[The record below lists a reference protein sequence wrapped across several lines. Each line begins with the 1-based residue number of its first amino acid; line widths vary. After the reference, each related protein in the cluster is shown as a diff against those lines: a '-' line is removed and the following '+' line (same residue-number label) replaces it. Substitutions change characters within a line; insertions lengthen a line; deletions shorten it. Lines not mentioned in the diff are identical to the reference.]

1 MAKKKSPSI
10 TGTTMTAMQELA
22 SAWIFKRAIQDNQ
35 RFLRVEDI
43 KTGNPK
49 DNGKTYNEL
58 LKIWQ
63 VTSKGKI
70 KNREMAE
77 LHLEENKWLENF
89 YKQSGKLLS
98 VVGDSKFTVFTRG
111 RTAGYTSDWYN
122 NRVTFMEWVEKQVK
136 ERFNIQR
143 KDNWNPADVWLIKD
157 QRKHRLAIMKA
168 MKTPVKSKT
177 KGVVTANLN
186 QFNDLFRDLFK
197 KKQIMGISLKKI
209 SGMDANWKEVNVT
222 EDFFKSIEATE
233 MEFTGAKCKFGPG
246 VVTEAQEERGRRKLE
261 LPTKAG
267 KFSLETQETMVTL
280 KDPETNAQ
288 FEIQIKANDN
298 SKFDNLKYEPK
309 DKSNSAARLGKATT
323 AYVDDLMRAYGRP
336 QWKRSWQDYP
346 QSIATTGKHPFTE
359 TEQKKYLGMI
369 RELKA
374 DGVDIGN
381 VTPEEAIVN
390 IKETFDRT
398 SQPQTANSKLMQ
410 VTWLYNVLSMSSTN
424 RNKFLTDL
432 IFLAEKAGRRYGPY
446 GKLY

>member
-1 MAKKKSPSI
+1 MAKKRSPSI

-35 RFLRVEDI
+35 RFLRAEDI

-49 DNGKTYNEL
+49 DGGKTYDEL
-58 LKIWQ
+58 LRIWQ
-63 VTSKGKI
+63 STSKGKI
-70 KNREMAE
+70 KTREMAE
-77 LHLEENKWLENF
+77 LHLEENGWLENF
-89 YKQSGKLLS
+89 YKQSGRLLRE
-98 VVGDSKFTVFTRG
+98 VGDSKFTVFTRG
-111 RTAGYTSDWYN
+111 RTAGYTSDWYKN
-122 NRVTFMEWVEKQVK
+122 TTTFMEWVEQQVK
-136 ERFNIQR
+136 DRFNIQR

-168 MKTPVKSKT
+168 MKTPVKSKSQ
-177 KGVVTANLN
+177 GVVSANLN

-209 SGMDANWKEVNVT
+209 SGTDAKWKKVNVT
-222 EDFFKSIEATE
+222 EDYFKSIEATE

-246 VVTEAQEERGRRKLE
+246 VVTEAQEERGQRKLD

-280 KDPETNAQ
+280 KDPITKAQ

-323 AYVDDLMRAYGRP
+323 GYVDDLMYAYGRP
-336 QWKRSWQDYP
+336 QWKRSWKDYP
-346 QSIATTGKHPFTE
+346 DSKTDFNE
-359 TEQKKYLGMI
+359 REQNKYLGMI
-369 RELKA
+369 KELKS

-390 IKETFDRT
+390 IRETFDRT

-410 VTWLYNVLSMSSTN
+410 VTWLYNVLSMSTKN

-432 IFLAEKAGRRYGPY
+432 IFLAEKSGRRYGPY

>member
-35 RFLRVEDI
+35 RFLRAEDI

-49 DNGKTYNEL
+49 DGGKTYNEL

-70 KNREMAE
+70 KNKEMAE

-89 YKQSGKLLS
+89 YKQSGRLLRE
-98 VVGDSKFTVFTRG
+98 VGDAKFTVFTRG
-111 RTAGYTSDWYN
+111 RTAGYTSDWYK
-122 NRVTFMEWVEKQVK
+122 NRVTFMEWVEQQVK
-136 ERFNIQR
+136 DRFNIQR

-157 QRKHRLAIMKA
+157 QRKHRRAIINA
-168 MKTPVKSKT
+168 MKTPVKSKS

-209 SGMDANWKEVNVT
+209 SGTDANWKEVNVT

-280 KDPETNAQ
+280 EDPETNAK

-336 QWKRSWQDYP
+336 QWKRSWKDYP
-346 QSIATTGKHPFTE
+346 DSKTKFTE
-359 TEQKKYLGMI
+359 KEQNKYLKMI
-369 RELKA
+369 KELKA
-374 DGVDIGN
+374 DKVDIGD

-390 IKETFDRT
+390 IRETFSRT

-410 VTWLYNVLSMSSTN
+410 ITWLYNVLSMSTKN

>member
-1 MAKKKSPSI
+1 M
-10 TGTTMTAMQELA
+10 
-22 SAWIFKRAIQDNQ
+22 
-35 RFLRVEDI
+35 
-43 KTGNPK
+43 
-49 DNGKTYNEL
+49 
-58 LKIWQ
+58 
-63 VTSKGKI
+63 
-70 KNREMAE
+70 
-77 LHLEENKWLENF
+77 
-89 YKQSGKLLS
+89 
-98 VVGDSKFTVFTRG
+98 
-111 RTAGYTSDWYN
+111 
-122 NRVTFMEWVEKQVK
+122 
-136 ERFNIQR
+136 
-143 KDNWNPADVWLIKD
+143 
-157 QRKHRLAIMKA
+157 
-168 MKTPVKSKT
+168 
-177 KGVVTANLN
+177 
-186 QFNDLFRDLFK
+186 
-197 KKQIMGISLKKI
+197 
-209 SGMDANWKEVNVT
+209 
-222 EDFFKSIEATE
+222 
-233 MEFTGAKCKFGPG
+233 
-246 VVTEAQEERGRRKLE
+246 
-261 LPTKAG
+261 
-267 KFSLETQETMVTL
+267 FSLETQETMVTL

>member
-1 MAKKKSPSI
+1 MAKKRSPSI

-35 RFLRVEDI
+35 RFLRAEDI

-49 DNGKTYNEL
+49 DGGKTYNEL

-70 KNREMAE
+70 KNKEMAE

-89 YKQSGKLLS
+89 YKQSGRLLRE
-98 VVGDSKFTVFTRG
+98 VGDAKFTVFTRG
-111 RTAGYTSDWYN
+111 RTAGYTSDWYK
-122 NRVTFMEWVEKQVK
+122 NRVTFMEWVEQQVK
-136 ERFNIQR
+136 DRFNIQR

-157 QRKHRLAIMKA
+157 QRKHRRAIINA
-168 MKTPVKSKT
+168 MKTPVKSKS

-209 SGMDANWKEVNVT
+209 SGTDANWKEVNVT

-280 KDPETNAQ
+280 EDPETNAK

-323 AYVDDLMRAYGRP
+323 GYVDDLMYAYGRP
-336 QWKRSWQDYP
+336 QWKRSWKDYP
-346 QSIATTGKHPFTE
+346 DSKTDFNE
-359 TEQKKYLGMI
+359 REQNKYLGMI
-369 RELKA
+369 KELKS

-390 IKETFDRT
+390 IRETFDRT

-410 VTWLYNVLSMSSTN
+410 LTWLYNVLSMSTKN

-432 IFLAEKAGRRYGPY
+432 IFLAEKSGRRYGPY

>member
-1 MAKKKSPSI
+1 MAKKRSPSI

-35 RFLRVEDI
+35 RFLRAQDI
-43 KTGNPK
+43 ITGNPK
-49 DNGKTYNEL
+49 DGGKTYNEL

-63 VTSKGKI
+63 STSKGKI
-70 KNREMAE
+70 KNRQMAE
-77 LHLEENKWLENF
+77 LHLEENGWLENF
-89 YKQSGKLLS
+89 YKQSGRLLLE
-98 VVGDSKFTVFTRG
+98 VGDSKFTVFTRG
-111 RTAGYTSDWYN
+111 RTAGYTSDWYKN
-122 NRVTFMEWVEKQVK
+122 TTTFMEWVEKEVK
-136 ERFNIQR
+136 DRFNIQR

-168 MKTPVKSKT
+168 MKTPVKSKS

-209 SGMDANWKEVNVT
+209 SGTDAKWKKVNVT
-222 EDFFKSIEATE
+222 EDYFKSIEATE

-246 VVTEAQEERGRRKLE
+246 VVTEVQEERGRRKLD

-280 KDPETNAQ
+280 KDPETNAK
-288 FEIQIKANDN
+288 FEIQVKANDN

-323 AYVDDLMRAYGRP
+323 GYVDDLMYAYGRP
-336 QWKRSWQDYP
+336 QWKRSWKSYP
-346 QSIATTGKHPFTE
+346 DSKTDFNEK
-359 TEQKKYLGMI
+359 EQNKYLGMI

-381 VTPEEAIVN
+381 VTPEEAIIN
-390 IKETFDRT
+390 IRETFDRT

-410 VTWLYNVLSMSSTN
+410 VTWLYNVLSMSTKN

-432 IFLAEKAGRRYGPY
+432 IFLAEKSGRRYGPY

>member
-1 MAKKKSPSI
+1 MAKKRSPSI

-35 RFLRVEDI
+35 RFLRAQDI
-43 KTGNPK
+43 ITGNPK
-49 DNGKTYNEL
+49 DGGKTYDEL

-63 VTSKGKI
+63 STSKGKI
-70 KNREMAE
+70 KNRQMAE
-77 LHLEENKWLENF
+77 LHLEENGWLENF
-89 YKQSGKLLS
+89 YKQSGRLLLE
-98 VVGDSKFTVFTRG
+98 VGDSKFTVFTRG
-111 RTAGYTSDWYN
+111 RTAGYTSDWYKN
-122 NRVTFMEWVEKQVK
+122 TTTFMEWVEKEVK
-136 ERFNIQR
+136 DRFNIQR

-168 MKTPVKSKT
+168 MKTPVKSKS

-209 SGMDANWKEVNVT
+209 SGTDAKWKKVNVT
-222 EDFFKSIEATE
+222 EDYFKSIEATE

-246 VVTEAQEERGRRKLE
+246 VVTEVQEERGRRKLD

-280 KDPETNAQ
+280 KDPETNAK
-288 FEIQIKANDN
+288 FEIQVKANDN

-323 AYVDDLMRAYGRP
+323 GYVDDLMYAYGRP
-336 QWKRSWQDYP
+336 QWKRSWKSYP
-346 QSIATTGKHPFTE
+346 DSKTDFNEK
-359 TEQKKYLGMI
+359 EQNKYLGMI

-381 VTPEEAIVN
+381 VTPEEAIIN
-390 IKETFDRT
+390 IRETFDRT

-410 VTWLYNVLSMSSTN
+410 VTWLYNVLSMSTKN

-432 IFLAEKAGRRYGPY
+432 IFLAEKSGRRYGPY

>member
-1 MAKKKSPSI
+1 MAKKRSPSI

-35 RFLRVEDI
+35 RFLRAEDI

-49 DNGKTYNEL
+49 DGGKTYNEL

-70 KNREMAE
+70 KNKEMAE

-89 YKQSGKLLS
+89 YKQSGRLLR
-98 VVGDSKFTVFTRG
+98 VVGDAKFTVFTRG
-111 RTAGYTSDWYN
+111 RTAGYTSDWYKN
-122 NRVTFMEWVEKQVK
+122 KVTFMEWVEQQVK
-136 ERFNIQR
+136 DRFNIQR

-157 QRKHRLAIMKA
+157 QRKHRRAIINA
-168 MKTPVKSKT
+168 MKTPVKSKA

-197 KKQIMGISLKKI
+197 RKQIMGISLKKI
-209 SGMDANWKEVNVT
+209 SGTDAKWKEVNVT

-246 VVTEAQEERGRRKLE
+246 VVTESQEERGRRKLD

-267 KFSLETQETMVTL
+267 RFSLETQETMVTL
-280 KDPETNAQ
+280 EDPETNAK

-336 QWKRSWQDYP
+336 QWKRSWKDYP
-346 QSIATTGKHPFTE
+346 DSKTKFNE
-359 TEQKKYLGMI
+359 KEQKEYLKMI
-369 RELKA
+369 KELK
-374 DGVDIGN
+374 DDHVDIGN

-390 IKETFDRT
+390 IRETFSRT

-410 VTWLYNVLSMSSTN
+410 ITWLYNVLSMSTKN

>member
-35 RFLRVEDI
+35 RFLRAEDI

-49 DNGKTYNEL
+49 DGGKTYNEL

-63 VTSKGKI
+63 STSKGKI

-77 LHLEENKWLENF
+77 LHLEENGWLENF
-89 YKQSGKLLS
+89 YKQSGRLLLE
-98 VVGDSKFTVFTRG
+98 VGDSKFTVFTRG
-111 RTAGYTSDWYN
+111 RTTGYTSDWYKN
-122 NRVTFMEWVEKQVK
+122 TTTFMEWVEQQVK
-136 ERFNIQR
+136 DRFNIQR

-157 QRKHRLAIMKA
+157 QRKHRMAILKA
-168 MKTPVKSKT
+168 MKTPVKSKS
-177 KGVVTANLN
+177 KGVVSANLN
-186 QFNDLFRDLFK
+186 QFNDLFRDLFR

-209 SGMDANWKEVNVT
+209 SGMDAKWKEVNVN
-222 EDFFKSIEATE
+222 EDYFKSIEATE
-233 MEFTGAKCKFGPG
+233 MQFTGAKCKFGPG
-246 VVTEAQEERGRRKLE
+246 VVTEAQEERGQRKLD

-280 KDPETNAQ
+280 RDPKTNAQ

-323 AYVDDLMRAYGRP
+323 GYVDDLMYAYGRP
-336 QWKRSWQDYP
+336 QWKRSWKDYP
-346 QSIATTGKHPFTE
+346 DSKTDFNE
-359 TEQKKYLGMI
+359 REQNKYLGMI
-369 RELKA
+369 KELKS

-390 IKETFDRT
+390 IRETFDRT

-410 VTWLYNVLSMSSTN
+410 LTWLYNVLSMSTKN

-432 IFLAEKAGRRYGPY
+432 IFLAEKSGRRYGPY

>member
-1 MAKKKSPSI
+1 MAKKRSPSI

-35 RFLRVEDI
+35 RFLRAEDI

-49 DNGKTYNEL
+49 DGGKTYDEL

-63 VTSKGKI
+63 STSKGKI
-70 KNREMAE
+70 KTREMAE
-77 LHLEENKWLENF
+77 IHLEENQWLENF
-89 YKQSGKLLS
+89 YKQSGRLLRE
-98 VVGDSKFTVFTRG
+98 VGDSKFTVFTRG
-111 RTAGYTSDWYN
+111 RTAGYTSDWYKN
-122 NRVTFMEWVEKQVK
+122 TTTFMEWVEQQVK
-136 ERFNIQR
+136 DRFNIQR

-157 QRKHRLAIMKA
+157 QRKHRRAIMNA

-209 SGMDANWKEVNVT
+209 SGTDAKWKEVNVT
-222 EDFFKSIEATE
+222 EDYFKSIEATE

-246 VVTEAQEERGRRKLE
+246 VVTEAQEERGRRKLD
-261 LPTKAG
+261 LPTKSG

-323 AYVDDLMRAYGRP
+323 GYVDDLMYAYGRP
-336 QWKRSWQDYP
+336 QWKRSWKSYP
-346 QSIATTGKHPFTE
+346 DSKTDFNE
-359 TEQKKYLGMI
+359 TEQNKYLGMI

-390 IKETFDRT
+390 IRETFDRT

-410 VTWLYNVLSMSSTN
+410 VTWLYNVLSMSTKN

-432 IFLAEKAGRRYGPY
+432 IFLAEKSGRRYGPY

>member
-1 MAKKKSPSI
+1 MAKKRSPSI

-35 RFLRVEDI
+35 RFLRAEDI

-49 DNGKTYNEL
+49 DGGKTYNEL

-89 YKQSGKLLS
+89 YKQSGRLLR
-98 VVGDSKFTVFTRG
+98 VVGDAKFTVFTRG
-111 RTAGYTSDWYN
+111 RTAGYTSDWYKN
-122 NRVTFMEWVEKQVK
+122 KVTFMEWVEQQVK
-136 ERFNIQR
+136 DRFNIQR

-157 QRKHRLAIMKA
+157 QRKHRRAIINA
-168 MKTPVKSKT
+168 MKTPVKSKA

-209 SGMDANWKEVNVT
+209 SGTDAKWKEVNVT

-246 VVTEAQEERGRRKLE
+246 VVTESQEERGRRKLD
-261 LPTKAG
+261 LPTKSG
-267 KFSLETQETMVTL
+267 RFSLETQETMVTL
-280 KDPETNAQ
+280 EDPETNAK

-336 QWKRSWQDYP
+336 QWKRSWKDYP
-346 QSIATTGKHPFTE
+346 DSKTKFTE
-359 TEQKKYLGMI
+359 KEQNKYLKMI
-369 RELKA
+369 KELKD
-374 DGVDIGN
+374 DGVDIGK

-390 IKETFDRT
+390 IRETFSRT

-410 VTWLYNVLSMSSTN
+410 ITWLYNVLSMSTKN

>member
-1 MAKKKSPSI
+1 M
-10 TGTTMTAMQELA
+10 
-22 SAWIFKRAIQDNQ
+22 
-35 RFLRVEDI
+35 LRE
-43 KTGNPK
+43 
-49 DNGKTYNEL
+49 
-58 LKIWQ
+58 
-63 VTSKGKI
+63 
-70 KNREMAE
+70 
-77 LHLEENKWLENF
+77 
-89 YKQSGKLLS
+89 
-98 VVGDSKFTVFTRG
+98 VGDAKFTVFTRG
-111 RTAGYTSDWYN
+111 RTAGYTSDWYK
-122 NRVTFMEWVEKQVK
+122 NRVTFMEWVEQQVK
-136 ERFNIQR
+136 DRFNIQR

-157 QRKHRLAIMKA
+157 QRKHRRAIINA
-168 MKTPVKSKT
+168 MKTPVKSKS

-209 SGMDANWKEVNVT
+209 SGTDANWKEVNVT

-280 KDPETNAQ
+280 EDPETNAK

-336 QWKRSWQDYP
+336 QWKRSWKDYP
-346 QSIATTGKHPFTE
+346 DSKTKFTE
-359 TEQKKYLGMI
+359 KEQNKYLKMI
-369 RELKA
+369 KELKA
-374 DGVDIGN
+374 DKVDIGD

-390 IKETFDRT
+390 IRETFSRT

-410 VTWLYNVLSMSSTN
+410 ITWLYNVLSMSTKN

>member
-35 RFLRVEDI
+35 RFLRAEDI

-49 DNGKTYNEL
+49 DGGKTYNEL

-63 VTSKGKI
+63 STSKGKI

-77 LHLEENKWLENF
+77 LHLEENGWLENF
-89 YKQSGKLLS
+89 YKQSGRLLLE
-98 VVGDSKFTVFTRG
+98 VGDSKFTVFTRG
-111 RTAGYTSDWYN
+111 RTTGYTSDWYKN
-122 NRVTFMEWVEKQVK
+122 TTTFMEWVEQQVK
-136 ERFNIQR
+136 DRFNIQR

-157 QRKHRLAIMKA
+157 QRKHRMAILKA
-168 MKTPVKSKT
+168 MKTPVKSKS
-177 KGVVTANLN
+177 KGVVSANLN
-186 QFNDLFRDLFK
+186 QFNDLFRDLFR

-209 SGMDANWKEVNVT
+209 SGMDAKWKEVNVT
-222 EDFFKSIEATE
+222 EDYFKSIEATE

-246 VVTEAQEERGRRKLE
+246 VVTEAQEERGQRKLD

-267 KFSLETQETMVTL
+267 RFSLETQETMVTL

-323 AYVDDLMRAYGRP
+323 GYVDDLMYAYGRP
-336 QWKRSWQDYP
+336 QWKRSWKDYP
-346 QSIATTGKHPFTE
+346 DSKTDFNE
-359 TEQKKYLGMI
+359 REQNKYLGMI
-369 RELKA
+369 RELKD

-390 IKETFDRT
+390 IRETFDRT

-410 VTWLYNVLSMSSTN
+410 LTWLYNVLSMSTKN

-432 IFLAEKAGRRYGPY
+432 IFLAEKSGRRYGPY

>member
-43 KTGNPK
+43 KLGNPK
-49 DNGKTYNEL
+49 DGGKTYNEL

-63 VTSKGKI
+63 QTSKGKI
-70 KNREMAE
+70 KNKEMAA
-77 LHLEENKWLENF
+77 LHLEENQWLENF
-89 YKQSGKLLS
+89 YKQSGRLLRE
-98 VVGDSKFTVFTRG
+98 VGSAKFTVFTRG
-111 RTAGYTSDWYN
+111 RTVGYTSDWYN
-122 NRVTFMEWVEKQVK
+122 NRVTFMEWVEKEVK
-136 ERFNIQR
+136 DRFNIQR

-157 QRKHRLAIMKA
+157 QRKHRLSIIKA
-168 MKTPVKSKT
+168 MKTPVKSK
-177 KGVVTANLN
+177 KEGVVTANLN

-209 SGMDANWKEVNVT
+209 SGMDAKWKEVNVT
-222 EDFFKSIEATE
+222 EDFFKGIEAAE
-233 MEFTGAKCKFGPG
+233 MKYTGAKCKFGPG
-246 VVTEAQEERGRRKLE
+246 VVTESQEERGQRKLD

-280 KDPETNAQ
+280 TDPETNTD

-309 DKSNSAARLGKATT
+309 DLKNKSARLGKATT
-323 AYVDDLMRAYGRP
+323 AYVDDLLYAYGIRD
-336 QWKRSWQDYP
+336 WKRKWQDYP
-346 QSIATTGKHPFTE
+346 DSKTKFNDK
-359 TEQKKYLGMI
+359 EQRKYLQMI
-369 RELKA
+369 KELKA

-390 IKETFDRT
+390 IRETFGRT

-410 VTWLYNVLSMSSTN
+410 ITWLYKVLSLSTK
-424 RNKFLTDL
+424 NKNKLFTDM

>member
-1 MAKKKSPSI
+1 MAKKRSPSI

-35 RFLRVEDI
+35 RFLRAQDI
-43 KTGNPK
+43 ITGNPK
-49 DNGKTYNEL
+49 DGGKTYDEL

-63 VTSKGKI
+63 STSKGKI
-70 KNREMAE
+70 KNRQMAE
-77 LHLEENKWLENF
+77 LHLEENGWLENF
-89 YKQSGKLLS
+89 YKQSGRLLLE
-98 VVGDSKFTVFTRG
+98 VGDSKFTVFTRG
-111 RTAGYTSDWYN
+111 RTAGYTSDWYKN
-122 NRVTFMEWVEKQVK
+122 TTTFMEWVEKEVK
-136 ERFNIQR
+136 DRFNIQR

-168 MKTPVKSKT
+168 MKTPVKSKS

-209 SGMDANWKEVNVT
+209 SGTDAKWKKVNVT
-222 EDFFKSIEATE
+222 EDYFKSIEATE

-246 VVTEAQEERGRRKLE
+246 VVTEVQEERGRRKLD

-280 KDPETNAQ
+280 KDPETNAK
-288 FEIQIKANDN
+288 FEIQVKANDN

-323 AYVDDLMRAYGRP
+323 GYVDDLMYAYGRP
-336 QWKRSWQDYP
+336 QWKRSWKSYP
-346 QSIATTGKHPFTE
+346 DSKTDFNEK
-359 TEQKKYLGMI
+359 EQNKYLGMI
-369 RELKA
+369 KELKA

-381 VTPEEAIVN
+381 VTPEEAIIN
-390 IKETFDRT
+390 IRETFDRT

-410 VTWLYNVLSMSSTN
+410 VTWLYNVLSMSTKN

-432 IFLAEKAGRRYGPY
+432 IFLAEKSGRRYGPY